1 MKAPSRILGTI
12 LLGVLAS
19 KGVADSHGNGND
31 HEEGRL
37 GAEAAAALLI
47 ALGMA
52 LINLA
57 HVVGLFLF
65 QSVRYEGIFSRFF
78 ARLSLIGTPIALS

>member
-1 MKAPSRILGTI
+1 V
-12 LLGVLAS
+12 LGVLAS
-19 KGVADSHGNGND
+19 KGVADSTNHGKD
-31 HEEGRL
+31 HEEGRMGTL
-37 GAEAAAALLI
+37 AATTILI

-65 QSVRYEGIFSRFF
+65 QSVRYDGIFSRFF
-78 ARLSLIGTPIALS
+78 ARLSLIGTPIAVAVAAVLILVL